1 MKEELYS
8 ECDGILFTL
17 REYPV
22 VYENVEVAKEF
33 AMPYIML
40 RNPKPY
46 DTTTLNYEWQVW
58 GTQAF
63 FDLYTGNRSG

>member
-1 MKEELYS
+1 MKT
-8 ECDGILFTL
+8 G
-17 REYPV
+17 
-22 VYENVEVAKEF
+22 YENVEVAKEF

-58 GTQAF
+58 GTQAISI
-63 FDLYTGNRSG
+63 YTPGTDQVDV